1 MSYVDAGY
9 AAALGVL
16 FAYSAYLLGRRRRLE
31 RALRRAE
38 LPIRERDGAG
48 GSPPPGGRS

>member
-9 AAALGVL
+9 AAALGAL

-31 RALRRAE
+31 RALRRSAV
-38 LPIRERDGAG
+38 PIREREGGGGA
-48 GSPPPGGRS
+48 PPPGGRS

>member
-9 AAALGVL
+9 AVALGTL

-31 RALRRAE
+31 RVLRRSE
-38 LPIRERDGAG
+38 LPIRDGDDAG
-48 GSPPPGGRS
+48 RASPHGGRS